1 MKVDESEDDYQH
13 ALSCYDPFYDEWV
26 LHTKNTEKTE
36 AIAFNES
43 KNGFSVFYDMEIDW
57 MATIANTYVSWL
69 NGVLY
74 IHNKGSEYNKI
85 HGETVKSSF
94 TCVCKANEITFD
106 TVNAISLRLYAQDN
120 WSVNAQGIKRT
131 IGTTQSASMS
141 ESFGVLNE
149 DYYEYPITTDAQS
162 NPMKSRYFLV
172 EAELSDVNY
181 YSALYAIQLRFAV
194 SPQSPTKA

>member
-1 MKVDESEDDYQH
+1 M
-13 ALSCYDPFYDEWV
+13 
-26 LHTKNTEKTE
+26 LHTKNTDKTE

-74 IHNKGSEYNKI
+74 IHNKGTDYNKI
-85 HGETVKSSF
+85 HGETVKSSLI
-94 TCVCKANEITFD
+94 CVCKASEIRLSARPPEKAFD
-106 TVNAISLRLYAQDN
+106 TINAISLRLYAQDN

-131 IGTTQSASMS
+131 IGTTQSASMG

-172 EAELSDVNY
+172 EAELADVDY